1 MSSIEAEWL
10 IATRDRAPSHGSG
23 SMWFMLAIDLWL
35 YVRPGEATR
44 GMWRILYRKDE
55 SGLMSDLEL

>member
-10 IATRDRAPSHGSG
+10 IDTRDRAPSHGSG
-23 SMWFMLAIDLWL
+23 SMWFILAIDLWL

-44 GMWRILYRKDE
+44 V
-55 SGLMSDLEL
+55 